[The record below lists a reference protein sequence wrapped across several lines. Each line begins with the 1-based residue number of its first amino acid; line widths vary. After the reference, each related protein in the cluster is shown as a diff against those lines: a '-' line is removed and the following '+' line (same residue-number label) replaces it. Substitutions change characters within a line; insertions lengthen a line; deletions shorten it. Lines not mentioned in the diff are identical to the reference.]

1 MIRTIS
7 IITKKIKIVW
17 KQAPNLK
24 PSGPV
29 KGPFTR
35 HRSMVFFL
43 TCQINL
49 ITEYARQSG
58 NGKKVLKFSLEG
70 LIQDHPVN
78 SF

>member
-1 MIRTIS
+1 MEIDMSQNYKVTRH
-7 IITKKIKIVW
+7 
-17 KQAPNLK
+17 QAPNLK

-70 LIQDHPVN
+70 LIQNLPVN